1 MKPTVALP
9 RSDSPA
15 CWNNNSLQQ
24 LSPRAQSPSVPSP
37 ADSGISIG
45 SLHSPGSQA
54 SDSGASPQ
62 SENHKQST
70 FLVPQLPKKLLNHPL
85 ETCEICNIN
94 CKCKENQV
102 EIPFEFTNQRSK
114 KVADPRRR
122 YARNLMNVM
131 KNTDSIYSKKKTE
144 PITLKLNRMAR
155 MNLRRHLLKK
165 RLQQTSKA
173 KTIQLND
180 PSYLAFYFENEYY
193 SRDNRDES
201 QQSSSSS

>member
-1 MKPTVALP
+1 M
-9 RSDSPA
+9 
-15 CWNNNSLQQ
+15 
-24 LSPRAQSPSVPSP
+24 
-37 ADSGISIG
+37 G
-45 SLHSPGSQA
+45 
-54 SDSGASPQ
+54 
-62 SENHKQST
+62 
-70 FLVPQLPKKLLNHPL
+70 PQLPKKLQNHPL
-85 ETCEICNIN
+85 ETCEICITS
-94 CKCKENQV
+94 CKCRETQV

-122 YARNLMNVM
+122 YARNLMNVT
-131 KNTDSIYSKKKTE
+131 KNTDSIYSKKSE

-193 SRDNRDES
+193 SRDNSDES
-201 QQSSSSS
+201 QQCSSSSLSPSLSSKIQLKTKPSGQNNNTITPN